1 MSIVS
6 RRSFIK
12 GAGLASAAVAT
23 SAAAT
28 GTVAAVGTAVAE
40 ETSSWR
46 VAPEAP
52 AEVAEEANCDV
63 LVIGLGH
70 AGSCAARAAAEQ
82 GALVCAFEK
91 QAADSRSYM
100 SGGQV
105 GHINSELLKAK
116 GVPEVDELVFMN
128 DWMLRHN
135 NRCNPGLIRAY
146 AANSGKAFDWLFGD
160 WCTDPDAITVRQWPV
175 SDAYQEEVGGLR
187 GFVGCVYTGSFMAEA
202 LDACSQAV
210 IDNGGTIYHETTGYL
225 LITDES
231 GAVTGAYGERE
242 DGTFV
247 KVNASKGVILCGGGF
262 GGNPD
267 MLNDLYAES
276 KALIP
281 EGEELTGGMD
291 QNGSGIKLG
300 YWAGGKI
307 DPCIGAMG
315 GNYFY
320 PCDSPSDP
328 AGTAPVLWL
337 NSQGKRY
344 CNEGFGSIELAAI
357 PGAKEPSGIVAT
369 VFGSNVDEYVYAQV
383 PSHMSIDYSSEMSQP
398 LLSSLHETME
408 KALAGGANGS
418 ADVEEETT
426 ETAAAAIDAAAGADA
441 EGGVPAGE
449 GGMGGPGGGQGGPG
463 GGAGGPGGGMG
474 GPGGGVTMY
483 CSEDLATLAGYLGYE
498 GEAVDNFVASVER
511 YNEMCEAG
519 RDEDFA
525 KDPHL
530 LIKIEPPYY
539 AYSAEREI
547 GSPMVTTS
555 GLLVN
560 ENSQVLDQHCDP
572 IPGLYAAGN
581 NSGSRFGYQYTTPI
595 SGVSLGFA
603 EAQGYMVGNYVGAL
617 A

>member
-1 MSIVS
+1 MSNVS
-6 RRSFIK
+6 RRSFIQ
-12 GAGLASAAVAT
+12 GAGMATAAVACT
-23 SAAAT
+23 ST
-28 GTVAAVGTAVAE
+28 AVAVAE
-40 ETSSWR
+40 EVTAEQASSWR
-46 VAPEAP
+46 TAPEAP
-52 AEVAEEANCDV
+52 AEVAEEASCDV

-82 GALVCAFEK
+82 GAVVCAFEK

-105 GHINSELLKAK
+105 GNINSELLKAK

-146 AANSGKAFDWLFGD
+146 AANSGKCFDWLYGD
-160 WCTDPDAITVRQWPV
+160 WCTDPDSITVRQWPV
-175 SDAYQEEVGGLR
+175 SDSYQEEVSGLR
-187 GFVGCVYTGSFMAEA
+187 GFIGCVYTGDFMSDA

-210 IDNGGTIYHETTGYL
+210 LDNGGTIYHETTGYL

-231 GAVTGAYGERE
+231 GAVTGAYGERA
-242 DGTFV
+242 DGTYV
-247 KVNASKGVILCGGGF
+247 KVSASKGVILCGGGF
-262 GGNPD
+262 GGNAE
-267 MLNDLYAES
+267 MLNDLYQES
-276 KALIP
+276 KALIA

-291 QNGSGIKLG
+291 QDGSGLKLG

-383 PSHMSIDYSSEMSQP
+383 PSHMSIDYSSEKSQP
-398 LLSSLHETME
+398 LLSGLHETME
-408 KALAGGANGS
+408 KALAGGENGS
-418 ADVEEETT
+418 ADTEESSES
-426 ETAAAAIDAAAGADA
+426 DGGFGA
-441 EGGVPAGE
+441 
-449 GGMGGPGGGQGGPG
+449 
-463 GGAGGPGGGMG
+463 
-474 GPGGGVTMY
+474 GVTMY
-483 CSEDLATLAGYLGYE
+483 CSEDLATLAGYLGYT
-498 GEAVDNFVASVER
+498 GEAVDNFVAAVER

-519 RDEDFA
+519 RDEDFG
-525 KDPHL
+525 KDAHL
-530 LIKIEPPYY
+530 LIKLEAPYY
-539 AYSAEREI
+539 GYAAEREI

-603 EAQGYMVGNYVGAL
+603 ETQGYMAGNYVGAL
-617 A
+617 